1 MPDPSATF
9 EKLREMFFRYYDTPF
24 AVRDEGVTLERRLA
38 LDQESVT
45 WREPWVEALRGYETT
60 ESMLEEACRDAGA
73 DSELGQFVR
82 CGLFPREIERAYLHQ
97 HQALEAAI
105 AGKNAILTAGTG
117 SGKTEA
123 FLLPVINSLLAE
135 SRSWRPNAGPA
146 PSEWW
151 HQNNAFIP
159 QRCGEPDDRAAMRCL
174 ILYPMNALVEDQ
186 LVRLRRSLD
195 SPAAH
200 AWLDAHRGG
209 NRLFFGRYTGLT
221 PVPGPVGAT
230 SPLKNLR
237 KMMRDADARAARA
250 LADDLRVGKEE
261 KRYYVPHTS
270 GAEMRSRWD
279 MQAHPPDIL
288 ITNYSMLNIML
299 MRRLENAI
307 FDNTRSW
314 LESDPSHIF
323 WLVVDELH
331 MYRGTAGSEVAYL
344 LRKLHDRLG
353 LGQRPEQVRYLAA
366 SASLEPERDLPF
378 LTGFFAAP
386 PESFQVIKGRARE
399 PRTDQVSLMDHS
411 DAFLSSEQ
419 MSPEKASKLLA
430 ESNAQDALWNA
441 CSTAGKP
448 CTVALADLRRQLF
461 PELNPPNAHQAIEG
475 LFRVIA
481 TAPEGERPQLKA
493 HLFFRNV
500 QGVWACGNPDCT
512 EVEERFRSDSRR
524 VGKLYAQPQY
534 VCKCGGR
541 VLDLLYC
548 QTCGDLFLGG
558 YTGNSLI
565 GPRLDYYLFP
575 DIPNLEDLPD
585 QASAR
590 QDSTNYVVYWPSTN
604 EPVDTSWER
613 QGSYEFVFRRSV
625 YDPLE
630 GRIRIRASGFT
641 GWSFL
646 VEKTSAE
653 ARLDLIPPHPTV
665 CPSCGDDWE
674 MFRYGEDA
682 RPVEDPSRTR
692 SPVRG
697 MRTGFEKAAQVLGD
711 ALLREL
717 PDSAR
722 KLVLF
727 SDSRQDAAK
736 LSAGFEKRHYQD
748 LVRQI
753 LVMSAEV
760 YRSEAQGDLAAY
772 EKFIAG
778 DRSDTVRA
786 GWDRFRARNGKDAL
800 LIGDYLHGYLTDEGE
815 KVAAEA
821 LIARLRVSVA
831 SLEVLIRRV
840 GEVLLGLGVNP
851 GGPDF
856 SLQGFRMKA
865 EGRTSW
871 TDLYEGWEDSLRPW
885 TRNRADLGNDAV
897 KLLDAIEES
906 LREEC
911 IRSVFSGTG
920 RDFESLG
927 LGFAGVD
934 PGRALSPPAGM
945 AAEVFREAVDSSLRI
960 LGDLKRVE
968 GLRWGGGEYP
978 ARLKRY
984 WERVASVAR
993 IPDVNFRRA
1002 MDQALDGVLLAG
1014 LIRPANLF
1022 VHPPKDE
1029 CWICPKCR
1037 RRHLHGSAGACTNCQ
1052 SLLGPPIS
1060 VADGSVD
1067 DYYSYLANEAGDPFR
1082 LHCEELTGQTDRD
1095 EAPKRQARFQ
1105 SIFLDGEVERV
1116 CGIDLLSVTTTMEAG
1131 VDIGALQAVAMSNM
1145 PPMRFNYQQR
1155 VGRAGRRKDPFATA
1169 LTICRGRSHDDYY
1182 FSHPERITGEEPP
1195 APYLDLKSPEIVKRV
1210 LAAECLRRAFE
1221 PLVDSA
1227 DYDTGSNVHGQFGTV
1242 DDWPRH
1248 RPHVSKWLS
1257 ESSPE
1262 IEEVVGALLRHVE
1275 DSLVARKEQLL
1286 SYVQHELVQV
1296 IDTAVSTGASSDLS
1310 QRLAE
1315 SGVLPMFG
1323 FPTRTRYLFH
1333 AYPRRPYPWPPKGVI
1348 DRELSIAVSQFAP
1361 GGQVVKDKAIHTAVG
1376 VAAWRPAGGQVEAV
1390 RDPLGSR
1397 EQVGVCRNC
1406 WYMEPGADGSRDFCP
1421 ICGALA
1427 PEYRV
1432 VDLAQ
1437 PLGFRSDFN
1446 PEDFEGSFEWVPR
1459 ALAAR
1464 VAPFQRDMDVHEVFR
1479 AVVTSGRGKVYVIND
1494 NAGKGFR
1501 FANARDSSWGLVS
1514 IDVAEDQSRS
1524 GGLRLPDWDP
1534 QTIQEVALG
1543 ATYMT
1548 DLLLVRPNSL
1558 PAWVDVTPTSPSHS
1572 GAWHSLA
1579 FLFREAAARVLDV
1592 QTQELRAGIRVS
1604 RPGPQVITELYLA
1617 DFLENG
1623 AGYCTHLGKPSNF
1636 ISLVE
1641 EVSQFLDELAS
1652 PPHADRCD
1660 SSCYDCLREYNNM
1673 LYHPLLDWRLGRDL
1687 FSLILTGSFELD
1699 QWAAQEERLARTFAD
1714 TFGGKRRQTGAG
1726 VWTVELPDASLL
1738 IVTHPLE
1745 LQSDEDHLSPR
1756 LGDAVAEAKRG
1767 ILRPESDRGI
1777 VFGDTFNLLRRPGWI
1792 AAKVL
1797 VS

>member
-1 MPDPSATF
+1 
-9 EKLREMFFRYYDTPF
+9 
-24 AVRDEGVTLERRLA
+24 
-38 LDQESVT
+38 
-45 WREPWVEALRGYETT
+45 
-60 ESMLEEACRDAGA
+60 
-73 DSELGQFVR
+73 
-82 CGLFPREIERAYLHQ
+82 
-97 HQALEAAI
+97 
-105 AGKNAILTAGTG
+105 
-117 SGKTEA
+117 
-123 FLLPVINSLLAE
+123 
-135 SRSWRPNAGPA
+135 
-146 PSEWW
+146 
-151 HQNNAFIP
+151 
-159 QRCGEPDDRAAMRCL
+159 
-174 ILYPMNALVEDQ
+174 
-186 LVRLRRSLD
+186 
-195 SPAAH
+195 
-200 AWLDAHRGG
+200 
-209 NRLFFGRYTGLT
+209 
-221 PVPGPVGAT
+221 
-230 SPLKNLR
+230 
-237 KMMRDADARAARA
+237 
-250 LADDLRVGKEE
+250 
-261 KRYYVPHTS
+261 
-270 GAEMRSRWD
+270 
-279 MQAHPPDIL
+279 
-288 ITNYSMLNIML
+288 
-299 MRRLENAI
+299 
-307 FDNTRSW
+307 
-314 LESDPSHIF
+314 
-323 WLVVDELH
+323 
-331 MYRGTAGSEVAYL
+331 
-344 LRKLHDRLG
+344 
-353 LGQRPEQVRYLAA
+353 
-366 SASLEPERDLPF
+366 
-378 LTGFFAAP
+378 
-386 PESFQVIKGRARE
+386 
-399 PRTDQVSLMDHS
+399 
-411 DAFLSSEQ
+411 
-419 MSPEKASKLLA
+419 
-430 ESNAQDALWNA
+430 
-441 CSTAGKP
+441 
-448 CTVALADLRRQLF
+448 
-461 PELNPPNAHQAIEG
+461 
-475 LFRVIA
+475 
-481 TAPEGERPQLKA
+481 
-493 HLFFRNV
+493 
-500 QGVWACGNPDCT
+500 
-512 EVEERFRSDSRR
+512 
-524 VGKLYAQPQY
+524 
-534 VCKCGGR
+534 
-541 VLDLLYC
+541 
-548 QTCGDLFLGG
+548 
-558 YTGNSLI
+558 
-565 GPRLDYYLFP
+565 
-575 DIPNLEDLPD
+575 
-585 QASAR
+585 
-590 QDSTNYVVYWPSTN
+590 
-604 EPVDTSWER
+604 
-613 QGSYEFVFRRSV
+613 
-625 YDPLE
+625 
-630 GRIRIRASGFT
+630 
-641 GWSFL
+641 
-646 VEKTSAE
+646 
-653 ARLDLIPPHPTV
+653 
-665 CPSCGDDWE
+665 
-674 MFRYGEDA
+674 
-682 RPVEDPSRTR
+682 
-692 SPVRG
+692 

-1014 LIRPANLF
+1014 LSGLRTSSRIHLRMNAGLPKMPSQAFARIRGR
-1022 VHPPKDE
+1022 VH
-1029 CWICPKCR
+1029 
-1037 RRHLHGSAGACTNCQ
+1037 NCQ
-1052 SLLGPPIS
+1052 SLLDHPSRSPMAVSMTTTHTWPTMLVTHSGCTVKSSPGKRI
-1060 VADGSVD
+1060 GTK
-1067 DYYSYLANEAGDPFR
+1067 LR
-1082 LHCEELTGQTDRD
+1082 
-1095 EAPKRQARFQ
+1095 RQARFQ
-1105 SIFLDGEVERV
+1105 SIFLDGEVERLWHRFAQ
-1116 CGIDLLSVTTTMEAG
+1116 CHNNGSWCRYRSSTGRGLSYAAHAFQLPTVK
-1131 VDIGALQAVAMSNM
+1131 S
-1145 PPMRFNYQQR
+1145 YC
-1155 VGRAGRRKDPFATA
+1155 RKDPFATA
-1169 LTICRGRSHDDYY
+1169 HHLPGTQPRRLLLS
-1182 FSHPERITGEEPP
+1182 SRAITGEEPP

>member
-1 MPDPSATF
+1 MPDPATTF

-24 AVRDEGVTLERRLA
+24 AVRDEGVSAERRLA

-45 WREPWVEALRGYETT
+45 WREPWVEALRGYKTT
-60 ESMLEEACRDAGA
+60 RSMLEEACRDAGA
-73 DSELGQFVR
+73 DSELGQFIR
-82 CGLFPREIERAYLHQ
+82 CGLFPHEIDRAYLHQ
-97 HQALEAAI
+97 HQALESAI
-105 AGKNAILTAGTG
+105 AGKNVILTAGTG

-135 SRSWRPNAGPA
+135 SRSWGPSAGPA

-151 HQNNAFIP
+151 HQNGAFIP
-159 QRCGEPDDRAAMRCL
+159 QRCGEPDGRAAMRCL

-200 AWLDAHRGG
+200 TWLDENRGG

-221 PVPGPVGAT
+221 PVPGPVGAAR
-230 SPLKNLR
+230 PQENLC

-250 LADDLRVGKEE
+250 LADDRREGKEE
-261 KRYYVPHTS
+261 KRYHVPRTT

-299 MRRLENAI
+299 MRRLENAV

-353 LGQRPEQVRYLAA
+353 LKQRPDQVRYLAA

-386 PESFQVIKGRARE
+386 PESFRVVKGCARQS
-399 PRTDQVSLMDHS
+399 RTDQVSLMSHS
-411 DAFLSSEQ
+411 DAFMSFEQ
-419 MSPEKASKLLA
+419 MLPESASQLLA

-441 CSTAGKP
+441 CSAAEKP
-448 CTVALADLRRQLF
+448 CTVALSDLRRRLF
-461 PELNPPNAHQAIEG
+461 PRLDPPSAHQAMKG
-475 LFRVIA
+475 LFRTIA
-481 TAPEGERPQLKA
+481 TAPEDERPQLKA

-500 QGVWACGNPDCT
+500 QGVWACSNPDCT

-524 VGKLYAQPQY
+524 VGKLYVQPQY

-565 GPRLDYYLFP
+565 GREIDYYLFP
-575 DIPNLEDLPD
+575 DMPNLEDLPD

-590 QDSTNYVVYWPSTN
+590 QNSTNYVVYWPSTN
-604 EPVDTSWER
+604 EPVDIRWRR
-613 QGSYEFVFRRSV
+613 QESYEFVFLRSV
-625 YDPLE
+625 YDPLK
-630 GRIRIRASGFT
+630 GRINNRARDFT

-646 VEKTSAE
+646 VRPTSAE

-674 MFRYGEDA
+674 MFRYGEN
-682 RPVEDPSRTR
+682 RRLVEDPSRTR

-717 PDSAR
+717 PGPAR

-753 LVMSAEV
+753 LVMSAEG
-760 YRSEAQGDLAAY
+760 YRTKAQEDLAAF
-772 EKFIAG
+772 EKFVAG
-778 DRSDTVRA
+778 DRSVAVQA
-786 GWDRFRARNGKDAL
+786 GWNRFRARDRADAL
-800 LIGDYLHGYLTDEGE
+800 LIGDYLRGDLTDEGE
-815 KVAAEA
+815 KAAAEA

-831 SLEVLIRRV
+831 NLEALIRQV
-840 GEVLLGLGVNP
+840 GEELLSLGVNP

-856 SLQGFRMKA
+856 TLQGFPMRA
-865 EGRTSW
+865 EERTAW
-871 TDLYEGWEDSLRPW
+871 TELYEGWEEGHRP
-885 TRNRADLGNDAV
+885 RAKNRADLGSDALE
-897 KLLDAIEES
+897 LLDAIGES

-911 IRSVFSGTG
+911 IRSVFSSTG

-927 LGFAGVD
+927 LGFAGAD
-934 PGRALSPPAGM
+934 PGRMPLPPARIT
-945 AAEVFREAVDSSLRI
+945 AEVFREAVDSSLRI

-968 GLRWGGGEYP
+968 GRRWGGGEYP

-984 WERVASVAR
+984 WERVAAVAGV
-993 IPDVNFRRA
+993 PDSDFRSA

-1014 LIRPANLF
+1014 LVRPANLF
-1022 VHPPKDE
+1022 VHPPRGNW
-1029 CWICPKCR
+1029 WICPACR
-1037 RRHLHGSAGACTNCQ
+1037 RRHLHGSAGVCTNCQ
-1052 SLLGPPIS
+1052 SRLGSP
-1060 VADGSVD
+1060 VAITDYSID

-1095 EAPKRQARFQ
+1095 EAPKRQAQFQ

-1131 VDIGALQAVAMSNM
+1131 VDIGSLQAVAMSNM

-1155 VGRAGRRKDPFATA
+1155 VGRAGRRKDPFAAA

-1195 APYLDLKSPEIVKRV
+1195 APYLDLKSPEIVRRV

-1227 DYDTGSNVHGQFGTV
+1227 DYETGSNVHGQFGTV

-1248 RPHVSKWLS
+1248 RPHVSEWLS
-1257 ESSPE
+1257 ESSGE
-1262 IEEVVGALLRHVE
+1262 IEEVINALLRHVE
-1275 DSLVARKEQLL
+1275 DSLAADKDQLL
-1286 SYVQHELVQV
+1286 DYVRHELVEV
-1296 IDTAVSTGASSDLS
+1296 IDTAASAGASSDLS

-1333 AYPRRPYPWPPKGVI
+1333 ANPTRAYPWPPKGVI

-1376 VAAWRPAGGQVEAV
+1376 VAAWRPAGGRVVAV
-1390 RDPLGSR
+1390 SDPLGPR
-1397 EQVGVCRNC
+1397 ERVGVCRSC
-1406 WYMEPGADGSRDFCP
+1406 WYIEPEADETRDFCP
-1421 ICGALA
+1421 TCGAFS

-1446 PEDFEGSFEWVPR
+1446 PEDFEGSFEWAPR

-1464 VAPFQRDMDVHEVFR
+1464 VAPLQQDMDVHEISR

-1501 FANARDSSWGLVS
+1501 FADARDSRWGLVS
-1514 IDVAEDQSRS
+1514 LDLAEDQSRS
-1524 GGLRLPDWDP
+1524 GGLLLPDWNP
-1534 QTIQEVALG
+1534 QTVQAVALG
-1543 ATYMT
+1543 STYVT
-1548 DLLLVRPNSL
+1548 DVLLVRPNSL
-1558 PAWVDVTPTSPSHS
+1558 PAWVDVIPTSPSHS

-1579 FLFREAAARVLDV
+1579 FLFREAAARTLDV

-1604 RPGPQVITELYLA
+1604 RPGLEVFTELYLA
-1617 DFLENG
+1617 DSLENG

-1636 ISLVE
+1636 MLLVE
-1641 EVSQFLDELAS
+1641 EVSRFLGELESA
-1652 PPHADRCD
+1652 PHSDCCD

-1687 FSLILTGSFELD
+1687 FDLILSGSFNLS
-1699 QWAAQEERLARTFAD
+1699 QWAVQEERLARTFAD
-1714 TFGGKRRQTGAG
+1714 TFGGKSRQTRGG

-1738 IVTHPLE
+1738 VVTHPLE

-1756 LGDAVAEAKRG
+1756 LGDAVAEVKRG
-1767 ILRPESDRGI
+1767 ILPPGSGRGV

-1797 VS
+1797 ES